1 MADFEQ
7 DLESE
12 QYLSL
17 INPFLDSKLGDLYGE
32 MVPAPS
38 LVSNGFALADPA
50 RAKILYSLMG
60 KNDRYDSGN
69 GGSVTLKL
77 GGLAA
82 PYDATWFNPRDGAET
97 SIGAFPGGTSHV
109 VNPPSTDDW
118 VLLLTAAPI
127 PTNTL
132 LIDPVPAD
140 GAVRSAPAGIDC
152 GSDCVQDFEQ
162 GNEVDLRAIPDYGF
176 EFANWGGDTDCG
188 DGSVLMDVD
197 TTCSAEFLACTNESV
212 VNLPPQTVTDPQ
224 DFEACNELTAGAG
237 AFVVGS
243 TGEVLFR
250 AGNRI
255 ILESGF
261 EVESGGRFQARIGPQ

>member
-1 MADFEQ
+1 MVDFEQ

-12 QYLSL
+12 QFLRL
-17 INPFLDSKLGDLYGE
+17 INPFLDSKLGDLFGE
-32 MVPAPS
+32 MVPSPS
-38 LVSNGFALADPA
+38 LVSNGYALADPA
-50 RAKILYSLMG
+50 RAKILYFLMG

-69 GGSVTLKL
+69 GGSVTLEL
-77 GGLAA
+77 EGLAA
-82 PYDATWFNPRDGAET
+82 PYDAIWLDPRTGAET
-97 SIGAFPGGTSHV
+97 SIGTFP
-109 VNPPSTDDW
+109 DDW

-162 GNEVDLRAIPDYGF
+162 GNEVDLRAVPDYGF
-176 EFANWGGDTDCG
+176 EFASWGGDTDCG
-188 DGSVLMDVD
+188 DGSVVMVAD